1 VPDRADTT
9 LTPADYRDESGVAMV
24 EYSLI
29 LALVTLVAFSVASV
43 VGADALDLYT
53 QIGNVIHSL
62 LE

>member
-1 VPDRADTT
+1 
-9 LTPADYRDESGVAMV
+9 MV

-29 LALVTLVAFSVASV
+29 LALVTLVAFSLASV